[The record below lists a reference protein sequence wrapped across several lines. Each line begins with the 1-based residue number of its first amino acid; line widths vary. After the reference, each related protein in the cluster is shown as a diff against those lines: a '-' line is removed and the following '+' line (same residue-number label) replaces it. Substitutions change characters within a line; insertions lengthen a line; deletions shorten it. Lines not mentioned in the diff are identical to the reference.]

1 MNTHTRRLACLVSLL
16 GAGCFT
22 STSMEPSLRGLG
34 GELPR
39 PPWPDLPGLPAL
51 PAPQVAVQP
60 SPPVEAVAEQ
70 ATVREIG
77 EPVVTVPSA
86 GAEELRRRLALAIQ
100 RMGPD
105 EEDESSAVAVLP
117 VHEKTLG
124 VRSSSVLT
132 RADPERPVT
141 TTDVESE
148 GLPQV
153 EDLEPVDMSPKRI
166 AALFGFDPSAERP
179 ITLPPTEDTQARRK
193 VSAAASAHPLARPA
207 TGDSDPAPA
216 AAAQA
221 GPSVAM
227 DAPSPRPAD
236 LSAIPAD
243 QLLARQG
250 DGALRINPA
259 PVAPPSVSRL
269 LAKPVPLPAP
279 MPPVSRT
286 MPMLA
291 CAREGEGQAPG
302 PEDSPC
308 RPTAN
313 EVSRPPGPPRSV
325 LEETQLAL
333 NSRSLEAIRGGYSGI
348 NGLQVFFGIERSVY
362 VNGALVTTTSLNLS
376 GQGQSVG
383 GGQSLALIQSGAGNS
398 VAPQLLLPSA
408 MPGTVIQNT
417 LNDQRI
423 QALTVINATVNSM
436 QVLRSLNLQTTIR
449 ESITDSLRR

>member
-1 MNTHTRRLACLVSLL
+1 MNTHTRRLACLASLL

-22 STSMEPSLRGLG
+22 STGMEPYLLGRG
-34 GELPR
+34 GEMPR
-39 PPWPDLPGLPAL
+39 PPWPGLSDLPAL
-51 PAPQVAVQP
+51 PAPEAAAQ
-60 SPPVEAVAEQ
+60 SPAIEAVAEPTVRDGGEPT
-70 ATVREIG
+70 ATVL
-77 EPVVTVPSA
+77 PA
-86 GAEELRRRLALAIQ
+86 GAEELRHRLALAIQ

-105 EEDESSAVAVLP
+105 EEDEPGAVAALP
-117 VHEKTLG
+117 IHEKTLG
-124 VRSSSVLT
+124 VRLSNVLT
-132 RADPERPVT
+132 RVDPERPVA

-148 GLPQV
+148 GLPQL
-153 EDLEPVDMSPKRI
+153 EDIEPADMSPRRI

-179 ITLPPTEDTQARRK
+179 VTLPPPEAAQARRK
-193 VSAAASAHPLARPA
+193 LSAAAASVHPLARPA
-207 TGDSDPAPA
+207 TGDSDPASA
-216 AAAQA
+216 VAAQA

-227 DAPSPRPAD
+227 DEPSPRPAD
-236 LSAIPAD
+236 LPMIPVD
-243 QLLARQG
+243 QLLARQ
-250 DGALRINPA
+250 DAAPLKINPA
-259 PVAPPSVSRL
+259 PVPPPSVARL
-269 LAKPVPLPAP
+269 LAKPVPVPAP
-279 MPPVSRT
+279 MPPESRT
-286 MPMLA
+286 MPTLA

-308 RPTAN
+308 RATGN
-313 EVSRPPGPPRSV
+313 EVPRPPGPPRS
-325 LEETQLAL
+325 LLDETQLAL
-333 NSRSLEAIRGGYSGI
+333 NSRSLDAIRGGYSGI

-376 GQGQSVG
+376 GQGQPVG